1 MLSCMSY
8 ELPTGWR
15 SLVLVEVPDAEHPFS
30 VLDIPLDDEP
40 LREDADVRVVGHDID
55 GYSRAREVAHEYYLR
70 SSGVGRPA
78 AAA

>member
-1 MLSCMSY
+1 MLSFMTY

-30 VLDIPLDDEP
+30 VLDIPLADPLDEDSDLRVVAHELDDYFEA
-40 LREDADVRVVGHDID
+40 REVGHD
-55 GYSRAREVAHEYYLR
+55 HWLR
-70 SSGVGRPA
+70 STALGRPA

>member
-1 MLSCMSY
+1 MLSFMTY

-30 VLDIPLDDEP
+30 VIDIPLEDPLDEDSD
-40 LREDADVRVVGHDID
+40 LRVVCHEVDDYFRVRDLAHD
-55 GYSRAREVAHEYYLR
+55 YYLR
-70 SSGVGRPA
+70 SLGLGRPA